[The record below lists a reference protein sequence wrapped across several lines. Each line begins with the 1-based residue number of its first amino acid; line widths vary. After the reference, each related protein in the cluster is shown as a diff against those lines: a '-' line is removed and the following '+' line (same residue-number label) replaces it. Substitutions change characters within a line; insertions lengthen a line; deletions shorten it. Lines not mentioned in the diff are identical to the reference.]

1 MKIGNIMINKIKK
14 VVKSIIKWD
23 YLTNPGSYDQ
33 ANFPDS
39 LKRFV
44 HNNPEFLIDG
54 RSVGKRSN
62 DKPFTE
68 SINVKAYNFFSYE
81 VHEFGNDSIKDLSE
95 YCNFNSG
102 TPLRAKPFSLCIK
115 EVKKTIRKRNLYL
128 YPSNTGDVRS
138 KKKFLEYLLKEGFKL
153 KACPGYDGL
162 SMDNI
167 AFTCST
173 SQAYMMI
180 IKTIAKEND
189 VILITG
195 PNYGLFA
202 IESERYC
209 ANVEIL
215 NLSEEDDWYVNPKKL
230 ASKIDEINL
239 RLKNEFS
246 NNNDGYIPRVVAFL
260 NMNPHNPL
268 GKVMSKKNLSILHA
282 IGDVCLE
289 KGVFIIDD
297 LIYRDLTFDR
307 DNLAY
312 PIAMDPKYFNNTIS
326 LFGISKAFALA
337 SFRAGVIVAPKV
349 ICQAINDMMYQ
360 HMVSMPVL
368 QVASVVGA
376 FNGSNRRYK
385 YYNSYFKKIINEY
398 KYRYDLFSALVEGI
412 NTIDESSIRNKIY
425 KDVYKNVR
433 DKELTK
439 ELLKGIPDVC
449 VRKKTIP
456 ESGFFAVMDFTLV
469 KGKKYGDIVINND
482 LDLLR
487 YLYQRGKIKY
497 IMGQSMN
504 WPNDE
509 LIARINFCLEK
520 RDLVHNLY
528 VINKAI
534 KDLK

>member
-1 MKIGNIMINKIKK
+1 MINKIKK

-81 VHEFGNDSIKDLSE
+81 VHEFGNDNIKDLSE

-115 EVKKTIRKRNLYL
+115 EVKKTLRKKNLYL

-138 KKKFLEYLLKEGFKL
+138 KKRFLEYLLKEGFKL
-153 KACPGYDGL
+153 EACNGYDGL
-162 SMDNI
+162 SIDNV

-189 VILITG
+189 VILISG

-202 IESERYC
+202 IESERYG

-215 NLSEEDDWYVNPKKL
+215 NLLEEDDWYVNPELL
-230 ASKIDEINL
+230 AKKIDEINL
-239 RLKNEFS
+239 RLKKEYSNE
-246 NNNDGYIPRVVAFL
+246 NDGYIPRVVAFL

-268 GKVMSKKNLSILHA
+268 GKVMSKKNIAILNK

-307 DNLAY
+307 ENLAY
-312 PIAMDPKYFNNTIS
+312 PIAMIPKYFNNTIS

-376 FNGSNRRYK
+376 FNGSKRRYK
-385 YYNSYFKKIINEY
+385 YYNNYFKKIIKEY
-398 KYRYDLFSALVEGI
+398 KYRYSLFSALVEGI
-412 NTIDESSIRNKIY
+412 DTIEDNFIRNKIIN
-425 KDVYKNVR
+425 DVHKVVHDWN
-433 DKELTK
+433 LTN
-439 ELLKGIPDVC
+439 ELLKGIPNVC

-456 ESGFFAVMDFTLV
+456 ESGFFAVMDFTAI
-469 KGKKYGDIVINND
+469 KGKKYDNNVINND

-487 YLYQRGKIKY
+487 YLYQKAKIKY

-509 LIARINFCLEK
+509 IIARINFCLEK
-520 RDLVHNLY
+520 NDLIHNLY
-528 VINKAI
+528 EINLAI
-534 KDLK
+534 KELQ